1 MEQIHQYRKLYEILR
16 KHIINSVY
24 EEGSLLPSENE
35 LCATYQ
41 MTRPTVRHALDTLVK
56 EGMILK
62 QQGKGSIVR
71 KAPQNIG
78 ILSISGT
85 ASAIGVRYLKTDIL
99 QRPEIRTWPENFP
112 FELSELERES
122 GCIYMERLRYVDE
135 VPVFYDINHLPNI
148 YLPRIT
154 NRSFENKS
162 LFEIIRKHYQIEIL
176 GGEQKLKAIKPD
188 EKIRGLLHITNDQP
202 VLHIER
208 KLSTNKSGFNI
219 YSTIF
224 FNSEKHS
231 IFGSF

>member
-16 KHIINSVY
+16 KHITTGVY

-85 ASAIGVRYLKTDIL
+85 ANAIGVRYLKTDIL
-99 QRPEIRTWPENFP
+99 QKPEIRTWPKNFS
-112 FELSELERES
+112 FELTELERES

-135 VPVFYDINHLPNI
+135 APVFYDINHLPNI
-148 YLPRIT
+148 NIPRISR
-154 NRSFENKS
+154 RSFENKS
-162 LFEIIRKHYQIEIL
+162 LFEILRKNYQIEIL
-176 GGEQKLKAIKPD
+176 GGEQKLKAIKPN
-188 EKIRGLLHITNDQP
+188 EKIIQLLKLNADQP

-219 YSTIF
+219 YSTIY
-224 FNSEKHS
+224 FNSEKHA